1 VTEEQRDD
9 AESGEN
15 GEATTRPS
23 PRNPF
28 AGPEERAEFERA
40 PALIETK
47 KSAALLGVIVGLIA
61 VLLVS
66 AICIVGAI
74 AFG

>member
-1 VTEEQRDD
+1 MTEERRAD
-9 AESGEN
+9 AESGER
-15 GEATTRPS
+15 GEGGSETRPA

-28 AGPEERAEFERA
+28 ADREEIERG
-40 PALIETK
+40 PALITTK
-47 KSAALLGVIVGLIA
+47 KSAALLGVIVGLVA
-61 VLLVS
+61 VLLVG

>member
-1 VTEEQRDD
+1 MTEERRDD
-9 AESGEN
+9 AESGES
-15 GEATTRPS
+15 GEGTTRPA

-28 AGPEERAEFERA
+28 ANPEERVEFDRP

-47 KSAALLGVIVGLIA
+47 KSAAVLGVIVGLIA
-61 VLLVS
+61 VLLVG